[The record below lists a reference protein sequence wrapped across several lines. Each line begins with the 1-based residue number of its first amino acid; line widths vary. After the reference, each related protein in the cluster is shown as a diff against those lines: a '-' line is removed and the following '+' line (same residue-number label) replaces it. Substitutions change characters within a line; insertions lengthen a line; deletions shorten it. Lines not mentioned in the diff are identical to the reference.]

1 MVSPAARVIGHP
13 TDGFSP
19 RTGLYSGAMTP
30 TQVLESPLV
39 VGRDSTLGLVKRQI
53 DDAKAGR
60 GSLLLFAGEA
70 GIGKT
75 RLIRAALRQAVSVGF
90 RASKG
95 DLAPQDL
102 LVPLAS
108 IRDLARSMRREAFGD
123 LGPDLLAM
131 KGGKGGD
138 SLASRRILVHE
149 IADRIA
155 AAIDTPTTLAFE
167 DLQWADELSLEVIG
181 ELARTA
187 GELPLLLLASYRLDE
202 LPSGSIHREWRSRLL
217 TQRFAEE
224 IQLERLSRDDTAL
237 VTTLILGTGLPAPRD
252 VVEAVHERT
261 NGIPL
266 HIEEL
271 LAALG
276 NHAIDGRAIRDAAVP
291 ETIEDAVVART
302 ARLSDD
308 ARAVAQAGA
317 VLGRCFVPDV
327 VAGIMDR
334 RVEDLDA
341 PLDELV
347 SAGILFPYDYLD
359 LGFFD
364 FRHQLLRDALYR
376 GTPAAQRRRLHAR
389 AAEFGKGLVG
399 ASEVHASVHYER
411 AGLRGDAF
419 RAAVAGAKAAGAL
432 VSRFEEFE
440 LYRRAIANIPD
451 GLSAS
456 ELGDLYRA
464 YGTAAFSVD
473 DVPAI
478 EDAMARARA
487 YYLEADRPV
496 DAAAALISLSAHA
509 RRDVRPRS
517 ERVAFLDQAD
527 AELAALPPSPER
539 SASLADVAYMR
550 AILEIDGVRL
560 SETRSLLDK
569 CLALTIESG
578 AEQTLMDITRLD
590 IDHMLAWA
598 DALDGDVQGGL
609 ARMVEVSREAR
620 DRTWES
626 TGVTGYRIA
635 ADMAIRFM
643 EYPTSIVGLTEGL
656 RYADEIQQSYCHH
669 VLAATSSHLA
679 WVEGRWDDAIPIAG
693 LELVQRGSRRGTL
706 GSRAVLGFIAFGR
719 GDVAR
724 ARELLDEALAI
735 ARPSGEIDLVLP
747 ALWGMAET
755 ALVAGDP
762 ARAFDHCQEALELT
776 AATAERALLVPFVV
790 TGVRAA
796 LGARRPEAADR
807 WLERMRLLLVNW
819 RELARPAL
827 EHAEGLIRL
836 AAGSTVSARASLEAA
851 VTGWDSRG
859 RIWEATWARLDLATC
874 LLRAN
879 RYAEA
884 LVVLEV
890 VRDVATRLDSTP
902 ILERADEIGRI
913 ARARGGELEPWH
925 PLTVREFEVAKLI
938 AQGMTNAEIGEQIFV
953 SPKTVSAHVE
963 HILAKLGVAR
973 RTEIAAWTS
982 TIALSEDR
990 ADRPAEVTVPAG

>member
-1 MVSPAARVIGHP
+1 
-13 TDGFSP
+13 
-19 RTGLYSGAMTP
+19 MTS

-39 VGRDSTLGLVKRQI
+39 VGRDATLGLVKRQI

-75 RLIRAALRQAVSVGF
+75 RLIRAAVRQAATLGF
-90 RASKG
+90 RTSKG
-95 DLAPQDL
+95 AIAPQDL

-108 IRDLARSMRREAFGD
+108 IGDLARTMRREAFGD

-155 AAIDTPTTLAFE
+155 AAIDRPTVLAFE
-167 DLQWADELSLEVIG
+167 DLQWADELSLEVVG
-181 ELARTA
+181 ELARA
-187 GELPLLLLASYRLDE
+187 AVELPLLLLASYRLDE
-202 LPSGSIHREWRSRLL
+202 LPTGSIHREWRSRLL
-217 TQRFAEE
+217 TQRVAEE

-252 VVEAVHERT
+252 VVDAVHERT

-276 NHAIDGRAIRDAAVP
+276 NDTVDGRAIRDAAVP
-291 ETIEDAVVART
+291 VTIEDAVVVRT

-308 ARAVAQAGA
+308 ARAVARAGA
-317 VLGRCFVPDV
+317 VLGRSFVPDV
-327 VAGIMDR
+327 VARIMDR

-347 SAGILFPYDYLD
+347 QAGILFPYEFVDQ
-359 LGFFD
+359 GFFD

-376 GTPAAQRRRLHAR
+376 GAPAGERRRLHAR

-411 AGLRGDAF
+411 AGLKADAF
-419 RAAVAGAKAAGAL
+419 RAAVAGAEAAGAL

-464 YGTAAFSVD
+464 YGGAAFSVD

-478 EDAMARARA
+478 EDAMTRARA
-487 YYLEADRPV
+487 YFLEAGRPV
-496 DAAAALISLSAHA
+496 DAAGTLLSLAGHA

-517 ERVAFLDQAD
+517 ERITLLDQAE
-527 AELAALPPSPER
+527 AELDVLPASPER
-539 SASLADVAYMR
+539 SGSLADVAHMR
-550 AILEIDGVRL
+550 AILEIDAVRL
-560 SETRSLLDK
+560 PETRALLDQA
-569 CLALTIESG
+569 LALRIESG
-578 AEQTLMDITRLD
+578 AHESLLELKRLD
-590 IDHMLAWA
+590 IDHVLAWT
-598 DALDGDVQGGL
+598 DALEGDVQGGL
-609 ARMVEVSREAR
+609 ARMIEFSRVAR

-635 ADMAIRFM
+635 AEMAIRFM
-643 EYPTSIVGLTEGL
+643 EYPTSVVGLTEGI
-656 RYADEIQQSYCHH
+656 RYADEIQQSYCSH

-679 WVEGRWDDAIPIAG
+679 WVQGRWDDAVPIAE

-724 ARELLDEALAI
+724 ARELLDAALAI

-762 ARAFDHCQEALELT
+762 ARGFDHCQEALELT
-776 AATAERALLVPFVV
+776 AKTAERALLVPFVV

-796 LGARRPEAADR
+796 LSARRPEAADR
-807 WLERMRLLLVNW
+807 WLDRMRALLVDW
-819 RELARPAL
+819 QELARPAL
-827 EHAEGLIRL
+827 EHAEGLVRL
-836 AAGSTVSARASLEAA
+836 AAGSTVSARTSLEAA
-851 VTGWDSRG
+851 VTGWDTRG
-859 RIWEATWARLDLATC
+859 RLWEATWARLDLASC
-874 LLRAN
+874 LLRSN

-884 LVVLEV
+884 LIVLER
-890 VRDVATRLDSTP
+890 VREVATRLESLP
-902 ILERADEIGRI
+902 ILERAEEIGRL

-925 PLTVREFEVAKLI
+925 PLTAREFEVAKLI
-938 AQGMTNAEIGEQIFV
+938 ALGMTNAEIGEQIFV

-963 HILAKLGVAR
+963 HILSKLGVAR

-982 TIALSEDR
+982 TILP
-990 ADRPAEVTVPAG
+990 ADEHAGRRAEVTASAG

>member
-1 MVSPAARVIGHP
+1 MMS
-13 TDGFSP
+13 
-19 RTGLYSGAMTP
+19 

-39 VGRDSTLGLVKRQI
+39 VGRDATLGLVKRQI
-53 DDAKAGR
+53 DNARAGR
-60 GSLLLFAGEA
+60 GSLLVFAGEA

-75 RLIRAALRQAVSVGF
+75 RLIRAALRQAQAGGF
-90 RASKG
+90 RTSKG

-108 IRDLARSMRREAFGD
+108 IGDLARTMKADAFGD

-131 KGGKGGD
+131 RGGKGGD

-149 IADRIA
+149 ISDRITK
-155 AAIDTPTTLAFE
+155 AIDRPTVLAFE

-181 ELARTA
+181 ELARAAT
-187 GELPLLLLASYRLDE
+187 ERPLLLLASYRLDE
-202 LPSGSIHREWRSRLL
+202 LPTGSMHREWRSRLL

-224 IQLERLSRDDTAL
+224 IQLERLSLDDTAL
-237 VTTLILGTGLPAPRD
+237 VTTLILGTGLPAPRE

-276 NHAIDGRAIRDAAVP
+276 DNTTDGRAIRDAAVP

-308 ARAVAQAGA
+308 ARAVARAGA
-317 VLGRCFVPDV
+317 ILGRCFVPDV

-341 PLDELV
+341 PLEELV
-347 SAGILFPYDYLD
+347 DAGILFPFAHVD
-359 LGFFD
+359 LGYYD

-376 GTPAAQRRRLHAR
+376 RAPAAERRRLHAR

-411 AGLRGDAF
+411 AGLRADAF
-419 RAAVAGAKAAGAL
+419 RAAVAGAKAAGAM

-451 GLSAS
+451 RLRAS
-456 ELGDLYRA
+456 ELGDLYSA
-464 YGTAAFSVD
+464 YGNAAFSVD

-478 EDAMARARA
+478 EEAMTQARR
-487 YYLEADRPV
+487 YYLEAGRPI
-496 DAAAALISLSAHA
+496 DAASALVSLSGHA
-509 RRDVRPRS
+509 RRDVRPRG
-517 ERVAFLDQAD
+517 ERVALLDQAE
-527 AELAALPPSPER
+527 AELMAQPASPER
-539 SASLADVAYMR
+539 AAVLADVRFMQ

-560 SETRSLLDK
+560 PETRALLAEH
-569 CLALTIESG
+569 LAFMAEANVDVTI
-578 AEQTLMDITRLD
+578 MDLTRLD
-590 IDHMLAWA
+590 HDHMLGMA
-598 DALDGDVQGGL
+598 DALAGDVQGGL
-609 ARMVEVSREAR
+609 ARMIAASREAR
-620 DRTWES
+620 DQQFES
-626 TGVTGYRIA
+626 TGVTGYRVV
-635 ADMAIRFM
+635 ADLAIRFM
-643 EYPTSIVGLTEGL
+643 EYPTSVVGLTEGL
-656 RYADEIQQSYCHH
+656 RYADEIEQSYCRH
-669 VLAATSSHLA
+669 VMASTSAYVA
-679 WVEGRWDDAIPIAG
+679 WVEGRWDDALPIAG
-693 LELVQRGSRRGTL
+693 QELVQRGSRRGTL

-747 ALWGMAET
+747 ALWGIAEA
-755 ALVAGDP
+755 ALIGDDP
-762 ARAFDHCQEALELT
+762 ARAFDHCQEAVELT
-776 AATAERALLVPFVV
+776 AQTNERALLVPFVV

-796 LGARRPEAADR
+796 LGARRPEAAER
-807 WLERMRLLLVNW
+807 WLERMRTMLVDW
-819 RELARPAL
+819 PDLARPAL

-836 AAGSTVSARASLEAA
+836 AAGSTVLARASLEAA
-851 VTGWDSRG
+851 VAGWEARG

-874 LLRAN
+874 LLRSN

-884 LVVLEV
+884 LVQLE
-890 VRDVATRLDSTP
+890 RIGEVALRLDSTP
-902 ILERADEIGRI
+902 ILERAAEIGRL

-925 PLTVREFEVAKLI
+925 PLTAREFEVARLI
-938 AQGMTNAEIGEQIFV
+938 AQGMTNPEIGEQIFV

-982 TIALSEDR
+982 TIAA
-990 ADRPAEVTVPAG
+990 ADEHEARPAEVAAPAG

>member
-1 MVSPAARVIGHP
+1 MASPSEADRSYDRWLRPAHAAIV
-13 TDGFSP
+13 
-19 RTGLYSGAMTP
+19 GADMTS

-60 GSLLLFAGEA
+60 GSLLVFAGEA

-75 RLIRAALRQAVSVGF
+75 RLIRAALRQALATGF

-108 IRDLARSMRREAFGD
+108 IGDLARTMARQDFGD
-123 LGPDLLAM
+123 LGPELLAM

-149 IADRIA
+149 ISDRIV
-155 AAIDTPTTLAFE
+155 AAIDRPTVLAFE

-181 ELARTA
+181 ELARVA
-187 GELPLLLLASYRLDE
+187 AELPLLLLASYRLDE
-202 LPSGSIHREWRSRLL
+202 LPSGSMHREWRSRLL

-224 IQLERLSRDDTAL
+224 IQLDRLSLDDTAL
-237 VTTLILGTGLPAPRD
+237 VTTLILGTGLPAPRE
-252 VVEAVHERT
+252 VVEAVHDRT

-276 NHAIDGRAIRDAAVP
+276 DSTMDGRAIRDAAVP

-308 ARAVAQAGA
+308 ARAVARAGA
-317 VLGRCFVPDV
+317 VLGRCFVPEV
-327 VAGIMDR
+327 VAGIMER
-334 RVEDLDA
+334 RVEDLDGA
-341 PLDELV
+341 LEELV
-347 SAGILFPYDYLD
+347 DAGILFPFEHVD
-359 LGFFD
+359 LGYFD

-376 GTPAAQRRRLHAR
+376 RAPAAERRRLHAR

-411 AGLRGDAF
+411 AGLRADAF
-419 RAAVAGAKAAGAL
+419 RAALAGAKAAGEV

-451 GLSAS
+451 GLSVS
-456 ELGDLYRA
+456 ELGDLYAA
-464 YGTAAFSVD
+464 YGNAAFSVD
-473 DVPAI
+473 DVTAI
-478 EDAMARARA
+478 EEAMTHARR
-487 YYLEADRPV
+487 YYLEAGRPI
-496 DAAAALISLSAHA
+496 DAASALVSLSGHA

-517 ERVAFLDQAD
+517 ERVALLELAE
-527 AELAALPPSPER
+527 AELQAQPASPER
-539 SASLADVAYMR
+539 ASVLADVRFMQ

-560 SETRSLLDK
+560 PETRAV
-569 CLALTIESG
+569 LAEHVAFMAEANVDHTI
-578 AEQTLMDITRLD
+578 MDVTRLD
-590 IDHMLAWA
+590 VDHMLGMA
-598 DALDGDVQGGL
+598 DALGGNVQDGL
-609 ARMVEVSREAR
+609 ARMIGASREAR
-620 DRTWES
+620 DRQFES
-626 TGVTGYRIA
+626 TGVTGYRVA

-643 EYPTSIVGLTEGL
+643 EYPTSIVGLAEGL
-656 RYADEIQQSYCHH
+656 RYADEIEQSYCRH
-669 VLAATSSHLA
+669 VMAATSSYLA
-679 WVEGRWDDAIPIAG
+679 WVEGRWDDAIQVAG
-693 LELVQRGSRRGTL
+693 QELVQRGSRRGTL

-719 GDVAR
+719 GDMGR

-747 ALWGMAET
+747 ALWGMAEA
-755 ALVAGDP
+755 ALVGDDP
-762 ARAFDHCQEALELT
+762 VRAFDHCQEALELT
-776 AATAERALLVPFVV
+776 ARTNERALLVPFVV

-796 LGARRPEAADR
+796 LAARRPEAADR
-807 WLERMRLLLVNW
+807 WLERMRTLLVDW
-819 RELARPAL
+819 QDLARPAL
-827 EHAEGLIRL
+827 EHADGLVRL

-851 VTGWDSRG
+851 VAGWDARG

-874 LLRAN
+874 LLRSN

-884 LVVLEV
+884 LVVLERV
-890 VRDVATRLDSTP
+890 GEVATRLDSTP
-902 ILERADEIGRI
+902 ILERAAEVGRL

-925 PLTVREFEVAKLI
+925 PLTAREFEVARHI
-938 AQGMTNAEIGEQIFV
+938 ALGLTNVEIAERIFV

-973 RTEIAAWTS
+973 RAEVAAWTS
-982 TIALSEDR
+982 AISAPEEH
-990 ADRPAEVTVPAG
+990 AGRPVEVSAAG

>member
-1 MVSPAARVIGHP
+1 
-13 TDGFSP
+13 
-19 RTGLYSGAMTP
+19 MTS

-53 DDAKAGR
+53 DHAKAGR
-60 GSLLLFAGEA
+60 GSMLLFAGEA

-75 RLIRAALRQAVSVGF
+75 RLIRAALRQAVTAGF

-95 DLAPQDL
+95 DLSPQDL

-108 IRDLARSMRREAFGD
+108 IGDLARSMRREAFGD

-149 IADRIA
+149 IADRVV
-155 AAIDTPTTLAFE
+155 AAIDKPTALAFE
-167 DLQWADELSLEVIG
+167 DLQWADELSLEVVG
-181 ELARTA
+181 ELARVA

-202 LPSGSIHREWRSRLL
+202 LPTGSIHREWRSRLL

-224 IQLERLSRDDTAL
+224 IQLERLSHDDTAL

-252 VVEAVHERT
+252 VVDAVHERT

-276 NHAIDGRAIRDAAVP
+276 HNAIDGRAVHDSAVP

-347 SAGILFPYDYLD
+347 GAGILFPFDHVD
-359 LGFFD
+359 RGFFD

-389 AAEFGKGLVG
+389 AAEFGKGLAG

-411 AGLRGDAF
+411 AGLRADAF
-419 RAAVAGAKAAGAL
+419 RAAVAGAKAAGEL

-451 GLSAS
+451 GLTAS

-464 YGTAAFSVD
+464 YGNAALSVD

-478 EDAMARARA
+478 EEAMSVSRT
-487 YYLEADRPV
+487 YFLEADRPV
-496 DAAAALISLSAHA
+496 DAAAALIHLSGHA

-517 ERVAFLDQAD
+517 ERVALLDQAE
-527 AELAALPPSPER
+527 AELRALPPSPER
-539 SASLADVAYMR
+539 AGSLADVAFMR

-560 SETRSLLDK
+560 PETRALLAEH
-569 CLALTIESG
+569 LALATEANLG
-578 AEQTLMDITRLD
+578 QTSMEITRLD
-590 IDHMLAWA
+590 IDHMLGMA
-598 DALDGDVQGGL
+598 DALAGNVKRGL
-609 ARMVEVSREAR
+609 ARMIDASREAR
-620 DRTWES
+620 DKQFES
-626 TGVTGYRIA
+626 TGVTGYRVA

-656 RYADEIQQSYCHH
+656 RYADEIEQSYCRH
-669 VLAATSSHLA
+669 VMAASSSHLA

-693 LELVQRGSRRGTL
+693 LELVQRGSRRSTL

-719 GDVAR
+719 GDVVR

-747 ALWGMAET
+747 ALWGIAET
-755 ALVAGDP
+755 ALIAGDP
-762 ARAFDHCQEALELT
+762 ARAFDHCREALELI

-807 WLERMRLLLVNW
+807 WLERMRALLVDW
-819 RELARPAL
+819 PELSRPAL
-827 EHAEGLIRL
+827 EHAEGLVRL

-851 VTGWDSRG
+851 VTGWDARG
-859 RIWEATWARLDLATC
+859 RLWEATWARLDLANC
-874 LLRAN
+874 LLRSN
-879 RYAEA
+879 RYADA
-884 LVVLEV
+884 LLVLEAI
-890 VRDVATRLDSTP
+890 RDVATRLGSTP
-902 ILERADEIGRI
+902 ILERAEEIGRL

-925 PLTVREFEVAKLI
+925 PLTAREFEVAKLI
-938 AQGMTNAEIGEQIFV
+938 ARGMTNAEIGEEIFV

-982 TIALSEDR
+982 TIAPSEEHAGR
-990 ADRPAEVTVPAG
+990 TAEVSVPAS